1 MTGPSVAAY
10 RKDGESVARE
20 QFYATACD
28 PDQSVVVEACA
39 GAGKTW
45 MLVSRIV
52 RALLEGARPNEIL
65 AITFTRKAA
74 AEMRE
79 RLVEWLRAWSANSS
93 TTEQRIKELCA
104 RGMSHAQ
111 AQEAQGV
118 LATLNDELLRGGRMV
133 EIRTFHAW
141 FSQLLRGAPLA
152 LLGRLQLSPNMRLLE
167 DATDHEPAIFRRFHK
182 RVLADPALCA
192 DYHAQV
198 QLRGRS
204 SFQRWLQL
212 ALGKRI
218 EIELAQQAGVLAHSV
233 EPVGVS
239 TIDSTSEP
247 CAAIRSPQLN
257 EWLHDLMRKLRLQMK
272 QGLQQTAAQNLEEAL
287 ALSEDRQAFE
297 AVFKALM
304 TEKLTPR
311 KRLGDYVEQDQICD
325 VLLRLRQAQ
334 HQHEAHME
342 HSRMVRLSLGLIDE
356 FSAYKLEQGLA
367 DMADL
372 ERCALAVLG
381 DSSLCAWMQE
391 RFDARVRH
399 VLIDEFQDTSPLQW
413 HALHAWL
420 SGDAAVSGAHGSVRP
435 PSVFI
440 VGDPKQSIY
449 RFRRAEP
456 RVFEAARDFVV
467 QGLGGAVLTCD
478 HTRRNAPEVLDAL
491 NAVFEQ
497 AQQESAFSGF
507 RLHTTEVAVSGSP
520 SLVEGLPCGLFILP
534 RPPRGASDETPDL
547 ASSLWRDTL
556 TTPRDEP
563 QLLVRQHEAQQVAQA
578 IAALV
583 RGQVLNPRNG
593 APIKPGDIQV
603 LSRKRASLR
612 LLAQELQ
619 ALHIPF
625 AAPESFR
632 LMDSAEVQDVVALLD
647 VLASRQHHLSLARA
661 LRSPIFGVSDD
672 DLMVLAQCVNRLRE
686 AAQQAPGSVHEVSW
700 WAALMSDSDE
710 AFSPAMQRARG
721 LLGRW
726 SAAASRMPAH
736 DVLDLIFDQGQVLER
751 MVAAAP
757 AAARGAA
764 QAALQALMAQTL
776 VLDGARYGTLY
787 NFVRALKQR
796 ALKLMPPARADA
808 VQLLTVHGA
817 KGLEAEVVF
826 IMDADPERQK
836 AEHTTVL
843 IDWPVESPAPT
854 TCAFVYSE
862 SRCPPSLEVLLTRE
876 RAARDREELNGL
888 YVAMTRARECLIIS
902 STERRYAASGASRG
916 AVATGGPVYANWWQR
931 LQPCLRPWPLSLD
944 EGLPPE
950 AADSRIACLALP
962 TLTRSSLGLEPH
974 PVSMDA
980 PELMPSDS
988 TISRVGQAVHLALQW
1003 ITLSQNQS
1011 RDGAV
1016 QAAARQLRVATEKV
1030 AEVVQ
1035 RILTSPACAPFFD
1048 RRPGGWAANEVAI
1061 TVQGQVQR
1069 IDRLVAMPQ
1078 AQGGMC
1084 WWVLD
1089 YKLHESPQT
1098 LPAYRA
1104 QLLAYAQAV
1113 SQLQPGELVRCA
1125 FITGQGEVVEI
1136 L

>member
-1 MTGPSVAAY
+1 MNEPLVAAY
-10 RKDGESVARE
+10 RRNNESVARG

-28 PDQSVVVEACA
+28 PNQSVVVEACA

-52 RALLEGARPNEIL
+52 RALLDGARPNEIL

-79 RLVEWLRAWSANSS
+79 RLVEWLRAWSAAES
-93 TTEQRIKELCA
+93 TPEQRIKELCA
-104 RGMSHAQ
+104 RGMSQAQ
-111 AQEAQGV
+111 AQEAQEV

-152 LLGRLQLSPNMRLLE
+152 LLAQLKLSPNMQLLE
-167 DATDHEPAIFRRFHK
+167 DATDHEPVIFHRFHQ

-218 EIELAQQAGVLAHSV
+218 EIELAQQAGVLDHSV
-233 EPVGVS
+233 EPVG
-239 TIDSTSEP
+239 DSSSEP
-247 CAAIRSPQLN
+247 CAAIRSMQLN
-257 EWLHDLMRKLRLQMK
+257 EWLQDLMRKLRLQLK
-272 QGLQQTAAQNLEEAL
+272 PGLQQTAAQNLAQAL
-287 ALSEDRQAFE
+287 ALSDDRQAFE
-297 AVFKALM
+297 AVCKALM

-311 KRLGDYVEQDQICD
+311 KRLGDHPEQDQICD
-325 VLLRLRQAQ
+325 MLLRLRQDQ

-342 HSRMVRLSLGLIDE
+342 HRRMVRLSLGLIEE

-367 DMADL
+367 DMSDL
-372 ERCALAVLG
+372 ERCALAVLS
-381 DSSLCAWMQE
+381 DSSLFAWMQA
-391 RFDARVRH
+391 RFDAQVHH

-420 SGDAAVSGAHGSVRP
+420 SGSVVAGAQGAERP
-435 PSVFI
+435 PAVFI

-467 QGLGGAVLTCD
+467 HDLGGAVLTCD

-491 NAVFEQ
+491 NGVFEQ
-497 AQQESAFSGF
+497 AQHEGAFSGF
-507 RLHTTEVAVSGSP
+507 RLHTTEVAETGP
-520 SLVEGLPCGLFILP
+520 SLGLQSLPCGVFLLA
-534 RPPRGASDETPDL
+534 RPPRGRDDAAPDDEP
-547 ASSLWRDTL
+547 SLWRDTL

-563 QLLVRQHEAQQVAQA
+563 QLMVRQQEAKQVAQA

-593 APIKPGDIQV
+593 APIKPADIQV

-661 LRSPIFGVSDD
+661 LRSPIFGLSDL
-672 DLMVLAQCVNRLRE
+672 DLMALAQGVRRLRE
-686 AAQQAPGSVHEVSW
+686 AAQQTPGSVHEVSW
-700 WAALMSDSDE
+700 WAALMHSSDE
-710 AFSPAMQRARG
+710 TFSPAMQRARR
-721 LLGRW
+721 LLGPW
-726 SAAASRMPAH
+726 SEAASRLPAH
-736 DVLDLIFDQGQVLER
+736 DVLDLIFNQAQVLER
-751 MVAAAP
+751 MLAAVP

-796 ALKLMPPARADA
+796 ALKLMPPSQADA

-817 KGLEAEVVF
+817 KGLEAEAVF

-843 IDWPVESPAPT
+843 IDWPVESPTPT

-862 SRCPPSLEVLLTRE
+862 SRCPPSLEPLLERE

-888 YVAMTRARECLIIS
+888 YVAMTRARECLVIS
-902 STERRYAASGASRG
+902 STERRYPASGASG
-916 AVATGGPVYANWWQR
+916 SKDVEATGPVYANWWQR

-944 EGLPPE
+944 AGLPPE
-950 AADSRIACLALP
+950 AADAQIPCLALP
-962 TLTRSSLGLEPH
+962 TLTRLLSGPDDPHSAVNDPADATASDGL
-974 PVSMDA
+974 M
-980 PELMPSDS
+980 
-988 TISRVGQAVHLALQW
+988 SRVGQAVHLALQW
-1003 ITLSQNQS
+1003 ITPHQTLS

-1016 QAAARQLRVATEKV
+1016 EAAARQLRVAPEKV

-1035 RILTSPACAPFFD
+1035 RILSSPACAPFFD
-1048 RRPGGWAANEVAI
+1048 QPPGSWAANEVAI

-1069 IDRLVAMPQ
+1069 IDRLVALPQ
-1078 AQGGMC
+1078 AQGGRC

-1113 SQLQPGELVRCA
+1113 AQLQPGEPVRCA
-1125 FITGQGEVVEI
+1125 FVTGQGEVIELV
-1136 L
+1136 